1 MKTIGLTGGIAS
13 GKSTVASILQ
23 KLGAHIFDADIASR
37 QAVARGSQG
46 LQQVIDV
53 FGRDYL
59 TVDGDL
65 DRQKIAQLVFA
76 NKAALGQLESIVH
89 TYVRSEAKKFLEQC
103 RLQNLSAAVLD
114 VPLLI
119 ECGWYKEVDLVWLVA
134 VDEQTQIERAMAR
147 SGMSQQEV
155 EVRIAAQMTLA
166 AKCQY
171 ADLIIDNSGSLK
183 QTELTV
189 KKEWEKVLQ
198 MED

>member
-59 TVDGDL
+59 TIDGEL
-65 DRQKIAQLVFA
+65 DRQKIAQLVFE

-103 RLQNLSAAVLD
+103 RLQNFSAAVLD

-119 ECGWYKEVDLVWLVA
+119 ECGWYKEVDLV
-134 VDEQTQIERAMAR
+134 
-147 SGMSQQEV
+147 
-155 EVRIAAQMTLA
+155 
-166 AKCQY
+166 
-171 ADLIIDNSGSLK
+171 
-183 QTELTV
+183 
-189 KKEWEKVLQ
+189 
-198 MED
+198 

>member
-89 TYVRSEAKKFLEQC
+89 TYVRSEAKKIFRTVQAAEFISSGARRATVDRM
-103 RLQNLSAAVLD
+103 RLV
-114 VPLLI
+114 
-119 ECGWYKEVDLVWLVA
+119 
-134 VDEQTQIERAMAR
+134 
-147 SGMSQQEV
+147 
-155 EVRIAAQMTLA
+155 
-166 AKCQY
+166 
-171 ADLIIDNSGSLK
+171 
-183 QTELTV
+183 
-189 KKEWEKVLQ
+189 
-198 MED
+198 